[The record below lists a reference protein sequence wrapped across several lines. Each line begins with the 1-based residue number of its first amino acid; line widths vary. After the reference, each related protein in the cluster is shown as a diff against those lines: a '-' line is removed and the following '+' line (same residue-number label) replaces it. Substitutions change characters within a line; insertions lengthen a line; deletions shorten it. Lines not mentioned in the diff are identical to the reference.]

1 MVWYLKFH
9 LNIIKDIL
17 SRQISFLTR
26 VLFGNKFILNFCET
40 NHTYKNIFKQK
51 TAYKYMLDVLVG
63 NYHYAEICELIEFF
77 CEKNLLNLLIEDY
90 SSLLDDWLLT
100 T

>member
-1 MVWYLKFH
+1 
-9 LNIIKDIL
+9 
-17 SRQISFLTR
+17 
-26 VLFGNKFILNFCET
+26 
-40 NHTYKNIFKQK
+40 
-51 TAYKYMLDVLVG
+51 MLDVLVG
-63 NYHYAEICELIEFF
+63 NYHYAEICELIDFF